1 MFDRIFTET
10 ILENCLL
17 ALVVFLISFMFL
29 RLVEKYLIRR
39 LRKFFQK
46 TRTRFDDVLLDSLA
60 GVFWPLYIV
69 LPTLMAAQFVA
80 LPHFIVNLVSPV
92 TMILVV
98 YYIVVVLQKFIVYG
112 LLFVLK
118 HKKEVD
124 GNELDASAATILQQI
139 VKVILWLIAIMFVI
153 QNLGYNI
160 SAILG
165 GMGVIG
171 IGVGF
176 SLRNVLG
183 DFFSF
188 FSIYFGKPFRIGDF
202 VVVGDSAGTV
212 KKISIKSTH
221 LKTLVGSELIVP
233 NKVMVE
239 NKVVNYRAME
249 KRRVSFSFSVV
260 YETPAEKLARI
271 PEAIKKIVEEVN
283 LVESVNVHLRSFGDY
298 GFKFGIIYHMDTSN
312 YSDYMNVH
320 QEITLGIKKFLE
332 REKIKMAYAGQAYK

>member
-1 MFDRIFTET
+1 MFDQIFSDAVV
-10 ILENCLL
+10 ENCLL
-17 ALVVFLISFMFL
+17 GLVVFLISFMLL

-46 TRTRFDDVLLDSLA
+46 TKTRLDDALLDGLA

-92 TMILVV
+92 TMILIV
-98 YYIVVVLQKFIVYG
+98 YYIVVVLQKFIIYG

-118 HKKEVD
+118 HKKEID

-139 VKVILWLIAIMFVI
+139 IKVILWLMAIMFVI
-153 QNLGYNI
+153 QNLGYDI

-165 GMGVIG
+165 GMGIIG

-188 FSIYFGKPFRIGDF
+188 FSIYFGKPFRVGDF

-212 KKISIKSTH
+212 KKISVKSTH
-221 LKTLVGSELIVP
+221 LKTLVGSELIIP

-239 NKVVNYRAME
+239 NKLVNYRAME

-260 YETPAEKLARI
+260 YETPAEKLAKTS
-271 PEAIKKIVEEVN
+271 EAIKKIVEKVA
-283 LVESVNVHLRSFGDY
+283 LVKSGSVHLRGFGDY
-298 GFKFGIIYHMDTSN
+298 GFKFGVIYHMDTGN
-312 YSDYMNVH
+312 YSDYMKVH
-320 QEITLGIKKFLE
+320 QEITLKIKRFLE
-332 REKIKMAYAGQAYK
+332 KEKIEMAYAGQAYK

>member
-1 MFDRIFTET
+1 MLNQIFSEAVV
-10 ILENCLL
+10 ENCLL
-17 ALVVFLISFMFL
+17 GLVVFLISFMLL
-29 RLVEKYLIRR
+29 RLIEKYLIRK
-39 LRKFFQK
+39 LRKVFQK
-46 TRTRFDDVLLDSLA
+46 TGTRLDDILLDSLA

-80 LPHFIVNLVSPV
+80 LPHFIVNLISPI
-92 TMILVV
+92 TMILIV
-98 YYIVVVLQKFIVYG
+98 YYLVIVLQKFVVYG

-118 HKKEVD
+118 HKKEAN
-124 GNELDASAATILQQI
+124 GGELDDSAATILQQI
-139 VKVILWLIAIMFVI
+139 IKIILWLIAVMFVM

-160 SAILG
+160 STILG
-165 GMGVIG
+165 GMGIIG

-188 FSIYFGKPFRIGDF
+188 FSIYFGKPFRVGDF
-202 VVVGDSAGTV
+202 VVVSDSAGTV

-221 LKTLVGSELIVP
+221 LKSLTGSELIIP

-239 NKVVNYRAME
+239 NKLVNYRAME
-249 KRRVSFSFSVV
+249 KRRVSFSFSVD
-260 YETPAEKLARI
+260 YETPAEKLAKI
-271 PEAIKKIVEEVN
+271 PEAIKRIVERVK
-283 LVESVNVHLRSFGDY
+283 LVKSGSVHLRGFGDY

-320 QEITLGIKKFLE
+320 QEITLGIKKLLE
-332 REKIKMAYAGQAYK
+332 KEKIEMAYAGQAYK